1 MDEALWMDWYFP
13 CHGNF
18 SMLRIS
24 EMLSNIQEL
33 SKLDIKS

>member
-1 MDEALWMDWYFP
+1 MDEALWMGWDFP
-13 CHGNF
+13 YRGNF

-33 SKLDIKS
+33 SKLDIK